1 MKKILKNILI
11 FFITFLI
18 LLSGKITI
26 YANNE
31 NKEEEYLKNYCEI
44 LEQMKKEMESIERC
58 GDVNID
64 FLNEMIPHYKCK
76 IETSKN
82 LLKYCKTREV
92 KKIAKNIAKTHKQT
106 LKEMNEILQCIK
118 QKPTSNKGRENEY
131 MKGYD
136 YSYKTMKCTLDS
148 LEKTGD
154 VGKDYL
160 CEMIALTEGSV
171 NFSTNILKFTSNK
184 DIKKIAQNVLNLQNK
199 QIVEM
204 KKLYIKL
211 GE

>member
-1 MKKILKNILI
+1 MKKLLKNSLVL
-11 FFITFLI
+11 FMT
-18 LLSGKITI
+18 LLVLLACKTTI

-31 NKEEEYLKNYCEI
+31 EKEEEYLKNYCEI
-44 LEQMKKEMESIERC
+44 VELMKKDMEASGRC

-76 IETSKN
+76 MDVSKN
-82 LLKYCKTREV
+82 FLKNCKTREV
-92 KKIAKNIAKTHKQT
+92 KKIAKNIAKTHKET
-106 LKEMNEILQCIK
+106 LKEMNELLKCLK
-118 QKPTSNKGRENEY
+118 EKPTSNKGRENEY
-131 MKGYD
+131 MKGYE
-136 YSYKTMKCTLDS
+136 YSYKTMKCTLES

-154 VGKDYL
+154 ISKDYL
-160 CEMIALTEGSV
+160 CQMIALTEGSV

-184 DIKKIAQNVLNLQNK
+184 DIKKIAQNVLNVQNK

>member
-11 FFITFLI
+11 FFMTFLI

-31 NKEEEYLKNYCEI
+31 SKEEEYLKNYCEI

>member
-11 FFITFLI
+11 FFMTFLI